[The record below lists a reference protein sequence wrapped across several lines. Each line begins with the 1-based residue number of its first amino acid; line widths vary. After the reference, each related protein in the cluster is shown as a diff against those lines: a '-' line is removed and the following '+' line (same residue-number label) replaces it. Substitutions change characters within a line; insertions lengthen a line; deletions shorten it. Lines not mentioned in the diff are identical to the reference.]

1 MRGFSASY
9 EQAPPD
15 SESITNHR
23 QRNRELEA
31 KLLGIPTPPETA
43 QDTVYTLNAHQQ
55 KTQARV
61 EDRTVTNAST
71 VEALNMV
78 ST

>member
-1 MRGFSASY
+1 MA
-9 EQAPPD
+9 
-15 SESITNHR
+15 H
-23 QRNRELEA
+23 
-31 KLLGIPTPPETA
+31 TP
-43 QDTVYTLNAHQQ
+43 NAHQQ

-71 VEALNMV
+71 MEALNMV